1 MPELS
6 FDRAMKVTVLFFGA
20 TADAAGRHS
29 LEVEVSNSA
38 ESREAFDLAI
48 REYPA
53 LASHK
58 LLFSVNQEYANGT
71 EILKENDELAVF
83 TAVSGG

>member
-29 LEVEVSNSA
+29 REVEVSNNA
-38 ESREAFDLAI
+38 QSREVFDLAV

-53 LASHK
+53 LGSHK
-58 LLFSVNQEYANGT
+58 LLFSVNQEYAPGS
-71 EILKENDELAVF
+71 EVLKEHDELAIF